1 MAGGFALGGEGLT
14 LPAPAKINRFLHVLG
29 RDAAGYHQLQTV
41 FQFCEWG
48 DTLEL
53 KPRADAQIHLR
64 GDLSGVAA
72 EENLAHRA
80 AVALRAAAGPA
91 AAGLGADIHLHKLI
105 PPGSGLGGGSSDAA
119 TALLVLNRLWGCAL
133 SIDELARIA
142 LTLGADVPVFV
153 RGHAAWAEGVGER
166 LTPSRPPEGWSL
178 LAIPDQSVSTAA
190 VFGHPD
196 LPRDSAAMTPQNA
209 CNGRTR
215 NDCEALVRQLC
226 PAVDRALHWLSR
238 YGSPRM
244 SGTGSAVF
252 LNLESRA
259 EATRIRAQAPPDLA
273 IHVVRRCNRSP
284 LHLALEHDP
293 G

>member
-1 MAGGFALGGEGLT
+1 MDADELAPLSAGRRW
-14 LPAPAKINRFLHVLG
+14 PAPAKINRFLHVLG
-29 RDAAGYHQLQTV
+29 RRDDGFHELQTE
-41 FQFCEWG
+41 FQFLEWG
-48 DTLEL
+48 DDLAIQADRSGEL
-53 KPRADAQIHLR
+53 SLHGSPMADPVQ
-64 GDLSGVAA
+64 DLVW
-72 EENLAHRA
+72 RA
-80 AVALRAAAGPA
+80 ASALQQYTG
-91 AAGLGADIHLHKLI
+91 GSLGARIVLHKRV